1 MKKGTGD
8 VIPPFSHRKKY
19 ELFSSLLFSKS
30 TTWTLDW
37 FGHAV
42 TPPLSSDNRRT
53 STKKGVDSLVQKP
66 ICCPSIP
73 WTVSKIEKKP
83 GIPLESLLLP
93 KNNVLPLCYEKSS
106 VENRNTQCLKIA
118 KFAYLFSIKS
128 LNVKTQNRRKNRENS
143 ISFLAKLC
151 TSIWRFFSKIF
162 FFKRFTS
169 KSFWD
174 DFHRVEPNLLLDIVR
189 TFSLAMR
196 LFYEILGFSTCLAF
210 LTRLLLR
217 WIELVS
223 LGSLSRSLA
232 RAHVFA
238 ANLTPLGFSHLS
250 SSSSKERKD
259 NWCIQDPIS
268 TPYYSSKCCRSWGC
282 WLDSFPSFF
291 YSLWWCCH
299 STIHLYKYAFHH
311 FYSVESPSLKR
322 SYRLMNRF
330 SFLKGTDFDIAV
342 ERRVVVHS
350 WKKKSTL
357 DTMFENHP
365 KYLTLQPPPKIFI
378 IPTLIGEN
386 SNIT

>member
-1 MKKGTGD
+1 MSWGICTGNPLATLPLLLLLLNCLHLGVAAKVKKGTGD

-128 LNVKTQNRRKNRENS
+128 LNAKTQNRRKKS
-143 ISFLAKLC
+143 WKFYFLSSYLSCALQFDDFFL
-151 TSIWRFFSKIF
+151 RFFV
-162 FFKRFTS
+162 FKRFPS
-169 KSFWD
+169 KTFWD

-232 RAHVFA
+232 RARV
-238 ANLTPLGFSHLS
+238 
-250 SSSSKERKD
+250 
-259 NWCIQDPIS
+259 
-268 TPYYSSKCCRSWGC
+268 CR
-282 WLDSFPSFF
+282 
-291 YSLWWCCH
+291 
-299 STIHLYKYAFHH
+299 
-311 FYSVESPSLKR
+311 
-322 SYRLMNRF
+322 
-330 SFLKGTDFDIAV
+330 
-342 ERRVVVHS
+342 
-350 WKKKSTL
+350 
-357 DTMFENHP
+357 
-365 KYLTLQPPPKIFI
+365 
-378 IPTLIGEN
+378 
-386 SNIT
+386 